1 MADAAK
7 ELGKEITVD
16 TKYAASFADPAKGK
30 ALAAAMYQNGVDHLP
45 CFWCDWTRSLQEA
58 KDLNESGSGDKVW
71 VIGVDRDQD
80 ADGKYKTKDG
90 KEDNF
95 TLTSTLKVSAQQ
107 FKILPTV
114 R

>member
-1 MADAAK
+1 MALISSSTLLVRLD
-7 ELGKEITVD
+7 
-16 TKYAASFADPAKGK
+16 KG
-30 ALAAAMYQNGVDHLP
+30 
-45 CFWCDWTRSLQEA
+45 LQEA

-95 TLTSTLKVSAQQ
+95 TLTSTLKGVGTAVQDIANRALEDK
-107 FKILPTV
+107 FLVANI
-114 R
+114 